1 MDNENLRDYIQK
13 KKIKKNSRKMIFFS
27 GAYSL
32 EILFMFG
39 NTEESQAQAILDLRG
54 IKFLCCGI
62 YFSSPSC

>member
-1 MDNENLRDYIQK
+1 
-13 KKIKKNSRKMIFFS
+13 MIFFS

-54 IKFLCCGI
+54 IKFLRCGI
-62 YFSSPSC
+62 YFSSPSCWSARLNCRQMIDLFTALLRK